1 MDTENSTATSD
12 VPGASVTPFEGEVIN
27 TETSFEHSATW
38 EPRPDESFCSVTIHS
53 ESSSFVPLDASQSG
67 LP

>member
-1 MDTENSTATSD
+1 MSTYTI
-12 VPGASVTPFEGEVIN
+12 PGAIVTPFAGEVIN
-27 TETSFEHSATW
+27 TEESLEHSATW
-38 EPRPDESFCSVTIHS
+38 EPRPDESFCIETIHS